1 MKRFLAVAVMLC
13 VAATF
18 SSADKCPQKCDKP
31 ANDITE
37 MVFILDRSGSMG
49 GLESDTIGGFNS
61 MIKEQKGKK
70 GEAYVTTILF
80 DNKVETLHNR
90 LPIAKVKPITEK
102 DYFVRGSTALLDA
115 VGSAVAK
122 VDAARK
128 DMAKKDIP
136 AHTVFV
142 ITTDGLENASKEYTT
157 KAVKSL
163 IEKHKKLGW
172 EFVFIGANMDAVE
185 AAGRIGIDRGNAVN
199 YVNDGAGIGNVYKG
213 VSKKL
218 EATRNGD
225 ADSPECRE
233 DIDNDYN
240 NRGK

>member
-13 VAATF
+13 VAATL
-18 SSADKCPQKCDKP
+18 SSADKCPKKCDKP

-90 LPIAKVKPITEK
+90 LPIKKVKPITEK
-102 DYFVRGSTALLDA
+102 DYFVRGTTALLDA

-142 ITTDGLENASKEYTT
+142 ITTDGLENASREYTA
-157 KAVKSL
+157 KAVKSV
-163 IEKHKKLGW
+163 IEKHKKEGW

-185 AAGRIGIDRGNAVN
+185 AAGRIGIDRENAVN
-199 YVNDGAGIGNVYKG
+199 YVNDGTGIKNVYGG

-225 ADSPECRE
+225 AASPEWRE